1 MPTLVPGANTLIN
14 QTPCQIT
21 LISQTAHRF
30 GVELGCVW
38 IAMDANR
45 RASISPAYLHE
56 NKDWARIHVDSDK
69 SHTWTLD
76 LGALFTPSQD
86 NSPTQLV
93 QLVVYTYQDPNAFV
107 PAVEINDI
115 TIKMSDEI
123 DYTFHT
129 QERHIKASIVL
140 EIYQRNGQYK
150 CRALAETSSQSLNSL
165 ADRLQ
170 ISLDTRHPKHHPA
183 TSALQQV
190 PEPAHRSRPQAGE
203 TWTGTAF
210 AIDPYHLLTCEHVV
224 DSATQIG
231 LRQQGYPDMECQVV
245 LVDEGSDTAVLKVNQ
260 PLPSYLPIRERG
272 YDLLGE
278 QITTLGF
285 PLTGLGSQLQVT
297 QGNIAGLQGIGNDIR
312 FMQFTAPIQP
322 GSSGSPL
329 LLPTGEVVGM
339 VTHTIANAQNMNYAV
354 KYQLLSALLT
364 SCGLNVSDLSHH
376 IGQTPLTTPQIT
388 KQSKTA
394 LWLVGCGA

>member
-1 MPTLVPGANTLIN
+1 MPTLVLGANTPIN
-14 QTPCQIT
+14 QTPCQVT
-21 LISQTAHRF
+21 LTSQNRRF
-30 GVELGCVW
+30 GQEIGCVW
-38 IAMDANR
+38 IAMDASR
-45 RASISPAYLHE
+45 RASSSPAYLHE
-56 NKDWARIHVDSDK
+56 SKDWATLTVDNDTC
-69 SHTWTLD
+69 HTWTLD
-76 LGALFTPSQD
+76 LAKIFSQGQ
-86 NSPTQLV
+86 TQLL
-93 QLVVYTYQDPNAFV
+93 QLVVYAYQDATIIA
-107 PAVEINDI
+107 PAVEVNDI
-115 TIKMSDEI
+115 AIHVGNEI
-123 DYTFHT
+123 DYAFHT

-150 CRALAETSSQSLNSL
+150 CRALAETSSQSLASF

-170 ISLDTRHPKHHPA
+170 ISLDARHPNNVPSGNESQ
-183 TSALQQV
+183 SA
-190 PEPAHRSRPQAGE
+190 PDNHRPRPQAGD

-210 AIDPYHLLTCEHVV
+210 AIDPYHLLTCEHVI
-224 DSATQIG
+224 DGATQIG

-245 LVDEGSDTAVLKVNQ
+245 LADAGSDTALLKVNQ

-339 VTHTIANAQNMNYAV
+339 VTHTIAHAQNMNYAV
-354 KYQLLSALLT
+354 KYQLLSALLA
-364 SCGLNVSDLSHH
+364 SCGLNVSELSHS
-376 IGQTPLTTPQIT
+376 ISQTPLSTPQLT
-388 KQSKTA
+388 KQSKSA